1 MSMEYAGAVDLDPPL
16 DAEEASWIRDGVG
29 PGHGGWIP
37 IRDGGSLRPR
47 PEADPAEL
55 VDWLRALVSAKHK
68 EVSGAVAA
76 YDTETRELLVIT
88 ARAGRVIRRVV
99 RKAPEPSRSN
109 VVDLT
114 SRRRTVSRQIS

>member
-1 MSMEYAGAVDLDPPL
+1 MGMEYAGAMDLDPPL
-16 DAEEASWIRDGVG
+16 DAEEASWIRDGIG

-37 IRDGGSLRPR
+37 VRGGCSLRPR

-55 VDWLRALVSAKHK
+55 VDWLRALVSAKRK

-88 ARAGRVIRRVV
+88 ARAGRVTRRVA
-99 RKAPEPSRSN
+99 RKAPAPSRTN
-109 VVDLT
+109 VVDLS